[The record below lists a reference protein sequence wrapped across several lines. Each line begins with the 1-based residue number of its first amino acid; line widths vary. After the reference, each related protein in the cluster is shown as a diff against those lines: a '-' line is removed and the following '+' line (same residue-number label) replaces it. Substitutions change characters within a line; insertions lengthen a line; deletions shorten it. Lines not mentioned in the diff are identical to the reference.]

1 MRILQK
7 SYRSATSWLITLI
20 FMAFLSPI
28 AQAQTTTAI
37 SANGLGTKVVEPS
50 GNRID
55 IVGGTRSGQNLFHS
69 FSQFNLAA
77 KDTANFVRPEGATN
91 VINRVT
97 GSQSLI
103 DGTLQATGWTN
114 FYFVNPKG
122 IIFGPTAKLNVGGSA
137 YFSTAQSVRFGE
149 GRSFNT
155 GFVGKGEVLSSYSV
169 ASFGFTSTPE
179 SITITGSSLA
189 VTPGK
194 TLAVIGG
201 PVAITGAQLQAPG
214 GKVQVASVGYGGEVI
229 IAKDFRF
236 EEVDAGVP
244 DREIGFTPT
253 FETTG
258 PLGSISMNPGNS
270 FAALDAGPNGTVQT
284 IPAVTPSPGSQIII
298 QPNSSKPSLIKVVT
312 APVLSTTSPN
322 LTIEEGQSS
331 TITVSLNKP
340 AEITETVT
348 LSNSNAGAATTVPSG
363 PTITFNPGEQ
373 TKTVQVTGV
382 KEGSTQI
389 TATLRNLARSTAIAI
404 VPRLAFSGTL
414 TSTVELGLNGT
425 LTITLNRTSSTS
437 TDVTLSSLTPGVA
450 TLNTTKVT
458 IPAGQTSSAS
468 IDVKSVNV
476 GTATI
481 RALLNGVTV
490 DRSMQV
496 TPMSLTSLSGVSIL
510 EGQSGTAIV
519 TLPRNAPS
527 IVRVTLATSDA
538 NIATVES
545 SFVDIPAN
553 TNSASFTVR
562 GVTDGTV
569 QLRAQS
575 GNSTQTANVVVNALP
590 PPPLTA
596 LAPNLSLKT
605 GSSGSISVVL
615 KEPFKR
621 DLTVLLK
628 SSDPS
633 IASVNEVV
641 TIPAK
646 STTSNPIV
654 VTGNHVGNTT
664 IVASL
669 LNSSVQAFV
678 DVTSPGVVLPPGANG
693 TIGLSSAVQYP
704 RAMAAPQ
711 GSVAIPRLL
720 ADKCAAVKDGQFS
733 SFAQLN
739 RDSAPSQPGRYLSAP
754 TLLEGDPITGARET
768 VPEISIMVG
777 PPKVLTV
784 RPDVMSFIALAQDC
798 RLEVK

>member
-1 MRILQK
+1 MRVLYAF
-7 SYRSATSWLITLI
+7 YRSAVSWLIGL
-20 FMAFLSPI
+20 ALVASLSPHV
-28 AQAQTTTAI
+28 QAQTTTAI
-37 SANGLGTKVVEPS
+37 SANGLGTKVGQPS

-55 IVGGTRSGQNLFHS
+55 ITAGSQRGQNLFHS

-77 KDTANFVRPEGATN
+77 KDTANFVKPEGASN
-91 VINRVT
+91 VISRVT
-97 GSQSLI
+97 GAKSFI

-114 FYFVNPKG
+114 FYFINPNG
-122 IIFGPTAKLNVGGSA
+122 IVFGPSAKLNVSGSA
-137 YFSTAQSVRFGE
+137 YFSTAQSVRFGG
-149 GRSFNT
+149 GRSFDT
-155 GFVGKGEVLSSYSV
+155 GFVGREEVLSSHSV

-229 IAKDFRF
+229 IAKDFDF
-236 EEVDAGVP
+236 EEIDAGVP

-258 PLGSISMNPGNS
+258 PLGSISMSPGNS

-284 IPAVTPSPGSQIII
+284 IPAVTPSSGSQIII

-312 APVLSTTSPN
+312 APVLSTISPGS
-322 LTIEEGQSS
+322 TIEEGQTT
-331 TITVSLNKP
+331 TITISLNKP

-363 PTITFNPGEQ
+363 PTITFSPGEQ
-373 TKTVQVTGV
+373 TKTVQVNGV

-389 TATLRNLARSTAIAI
+389 TATLRNLARSAAIAV

-414 TSTVELGLNGT
+414 TPTVELGLNGT
-425 LTITLNRTSSTS
+425 LTITLNRTSLTT
-437 TDVTLSSLTPGVA
+437 TDVTLSTLTPGLVI
-450 TLNTTKVT
+450 LNATKVT
-458 IPAGQTSSAS
+458 IPAGETSSAP
-468 IDVKSVNV
+468 IEVTSVNV
-476 GTATI
+476 GSATI
-481 RALLNGVTV
+481 RASLNGVTV

-496 TPMSLTSLSGVSIL
+496 TPMSVVSLSGVSIL
-510 EGQSGTAIV
+510 EGQSGTAVV

-527 IVRVTLATSDA
+527 TVRVTLATSDS
-538 NIATVES
+538 NIATVER
-545 SFVDIPAN
+545 SFVEIPAN

-575 GNSTQTANVVVNALP
+575 GASTQTANVVVNALP

-596 LAPNLSLKT
+596 LAPNLSLKA

-615 KEPFKR
+615 KEAFKR

-633 IASVNEVV
+633 IASVNELV
-641 TIPAK
+641 TIPAN

-654 VTGNHVGNTT
+654 VTANRVGNTN

-669 LNSSVQAFV
+669 LNSIVQALV

-704 RAMAAPQ
+704 RAVAAPQ
-711 GSVAIPRLL
+711 GSVAVPRLL
-720 ADKCAAVKDGQFS
+720 ADKCAAMKDGQFS

-754 TLLEGDPITGARET
+754 TLLEGEPITGARET
-768 VPEISIMVG
+768 VPEISIMIG
-777 PPKVLTV
+777 PPKVLAV
-784 RPDVMSFIALAQDC
+784 HPDVMSFIALAQDC